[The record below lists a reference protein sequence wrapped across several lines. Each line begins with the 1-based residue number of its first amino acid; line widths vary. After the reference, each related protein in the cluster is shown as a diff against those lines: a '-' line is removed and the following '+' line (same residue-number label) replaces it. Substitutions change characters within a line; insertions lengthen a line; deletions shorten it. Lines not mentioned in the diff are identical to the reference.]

1 MQHSVTA
8 DIGGKT
14 IIFETGKLA
23 KQASGAV
30 TVRCGD
36 SLVLTTIV
44 GGEEPETPLGF
55 FPLTVDV
62 EERMYAAGK
71 IPGGFLKREGRPSET
86 AVLTARLIDR
96 PMRPSF
102 AEGFSANV
110 HVIATVLSADMTNP
124 PDVLAMIGASA
135 AACLSDLPFQGPLA
149 AIRLGLVDGKVVFNP
164 TYEELAN
171 STIDVIV
178 AGNKENIMM
187 VEGEAAEVPEEEML
201 RALTEARPVLAA
213 LIDAQEELRQ
223 AAGVAKREVKPVSM
237 DEGVYTEI
245 SDYVRNDIV
254 KAMAITDRRERRDAL
269 DGIKE
274 KAKEKFADIIE
285 EKNREFKAALYDAEK
300 KEMRRRVLED
310 GVRVDGRRLDEIRP
324 ISAEAT
330 ILPRAHG
337 SGLFTRGETQVL
349 TACTLGAIGEV
360 QKIDGLGI
368 DSSKRFMHHYNFPP
382 FSTGEAG
389 FMRGPKRREIGH
401 GALVETAIF
410 PVIPDDETFPF
421 AIRIVSEVL
430 ESNGSSSM
438 ASVCASTLA
447 LMDAG
452 VPIKAPVAGIAMGL
466 IKEGDKEAILTD
478 IMGSE
483 DFLGDMDFKIAGTK
497 DGITAWQMDVKIAG
511 ISHETIEQ
519 ALKQANGA
527 RMFILEKIT
536 EVLPEPRKELSQ
548 YAPRLIIIQVPTDKI
563 REIIGPGGKVI
574 RGITE
579 ETGASIDIEDDG
591 RVFITARDVVSG
603 ELAQEMINK
612 IIAPPPPVNIGE
624 EFVGPVV
631 TVAPFGA
638 FVELMPGRDGLIHI
652 SKLARQ
658 RIGKVEEVVNVGDK
672 VHVKVV
678 GVDDR
683 GKISLVPVDVD
694 NLKAE

>member
-1 MQHSVTA
+1 MEHSVTA

-14 IIFETGKLA
+14 ITFETGKLA

-86 AVLTARLIDR
+86 ALLTARLINR

-110 HVIATVLSADMTNP
+110 HVIATVLSADMINP

-149 AIRLGLVDGKVVFNP
+149 AIRLGLVDANVVFNP
-164 TYEELAN
+164 TYEELAK

-187 VEGEAAEVPEEEML
+187 VEGEAAEVPEEELL
-201 RALTEARPVLAA
+201 RALAEARPVLST

-223 AAGVAKREVKPVSM
+223 AAGVTKRELKPAPL

-245 SDYVRNDIV
+245 SDYVRNDII
-254 KAMAITDRRERRDAL
+254 KAMTITDRKERRAAL
-269 DGIKE
+269 HSIE
-274 KAKEKFADIIE
+274 EASKEKFAEIIE
-285 EKNREFKAALYDAEK
+285 DKNREFKAALYDAEK
-300 KEMRRRVLED
+300 KEMRRRIIKE
-310 GVRVDGRRLDEIRP
+310 GIRADGRRPDEIRP
-324 ISAEAT
+324 ISAEAM

-360 QKIDGLGI
+360 QKLDGLGV

-401 GALVETAIF
+401 GALVESAIF
-410 PVIPDDETFPF
+410 PVIPDEETFPF
-421 AIRIVSEVL
+421 TIRIVSEVL

-452 VPIKAPVAGIAMGL
+452 VPIKGPVAGIAMGL
-466 IKEGDKEAILTD
+466 VKEGNEEAILTD

-483 DFLGDMDFKIAGTK
+483 DFLGDMDFKIAGTQN
-497 DGITAWQMDVKIAG
+497 GITAWQMDVKIAG

-519 ALKQANGA
+519 ALKQANEA
-527 RMFILEKIT
+527 RMFILEKII
-536 EVLPEPRKELSQ
+536 EVLPEPRQELSQ

-579 ETGASIDIEDDG
+579 ETGAAIDIEDDG
-591 RVFITARDVVSG
+591 RVFITARDVASG

-612 IIAPPPPVNIGE
+612 IIAPPLPVNIGE
-624 EFVGPVV
+624 EFFGPVV

-638 FVELMPGRDGLIHI
+638 FVEILPGRDGLIHI
-652 SKLARQ
+652 SKLARH

-678 GVDDR
+678 NVDER

-694 NLKAE
+694 HLKAE

>member
-14 IIFETGKLA
+14 ITFETGKLA

-44 GGEEPETPLGF
+44 GGEEPKTPLGF

-86 AVLTARLIDR
+86 AVLTARMIDR

-135 AACLSDLPFQGPLA
+135 AACLSDLPFKGPLA
-149 AIRLGLVDGKVVFNP
+149 AIKLGLVDGNVVFNP
-164 TYEELAN
+164 TYEELAK

-178 AGNKENIMM
+178 AGSKENIMM
-187 VEGEAAEVPEEEML
+187 VEGEAAEVPEEELL
-201 RALTEARPVLAA
+201 RALGEARPILST

-223 AAGVAKREVKPVSM
+223 AAGVTKRELKPVPL
-237 DEGVYTEI
+237 DEAVYTEI

-254 KAMAITDRRERRDAL
+254 KAMTITDRKERRAAL

-274 KAKEKFADIIE
+274 ASKEKFADIIE
-285 EKNREFKAALYDAEK
+285 EKSREFKVALYDAEK
-300 KEMRRRVLED
+300 KEMRRRIIDE
-310 GVRVDGRRLDEIRP
+310 GIRADGRRPDEIRP
-324 ISAEAT
+324 ISAEAM

-360 QKIDGLGI
+360 QKLDGLGI
-368 DSSKRFMHHYNFPP
+368 DSSKRFIHHYNFPP

-389 FMRGPKRREIGH
+389 FMRGPKRRDIGH
-401 GALVETAIF
+401 GALVESAIF
-410 PVIPDDETFPF
+410 PVIPDEETFPF
-421 AIRIVSEVL
+421 TIRLVSEVL

-452 VPIKAPVAGIAMGL
+452 VAIKGPVAGIAMGL
-466 IKEGDKEAILTD
+466 VKEGNKEAILTD

-483 DFLGDMDFKIAGTK
+483 DFLGDMDFKIAGTQN
-497 DGITAWQMDVKIAG
+497 GITAWQMDVKIAG

-519 ALKQANGA
+519 ALKQANEA
-527 RMFILEKIT
+527 RMFILEKII
-536 EVLPEPRKELSQ
+536 EVLPEPRQELSQ

-591 RVFITARDVVSG
+591 RVFITARDVASG

-652 SKLARQ
+652 SKLARH

-678 GVDDR
+678 NVDER

-694 NLKAE
+694 HLKAE

>member
-1 MQHSVTA
+1 MQHSVNA
-8 DIGGKT
+8 DIGGK
-14 IIFETGKLA
+14 IITFETGKLA

-102 AEGFSANV
+102 AEGFSSNV

-135 AACLSDLPFQGPLA
+135 AACLSDLPFKGPIA
-149 AIRLGLVDGKVVFNP
+149 AIRLGLVDGNVVFNP

-171 STIDVIV
+171 STIDIIV

-187 VEGEAAEVPEEEML
+187 VEGEADEVPEEELL
-201 RALTEARPVLAA
+201 RALGEARPIIAT
-213 LIDAQEELRQ
+213 LIDAQEELTQ
-223 AAGVAKREVKPVSM
+223 AAGVAKREINPVPL
-237 DEGVYTEI
+237 DEGVYKEV

-254 KAMAITDRRERRDAL
+254 KAMTITDRKERRAAL
-269 DGIKE
+269 EGIKE
-274 KAKEKFADIIE
+274 AGKEKFADIIE
-285 EKNREFKAALYDAEK
+285 EKSREFKAALYDAEK
-300 KEMRRRVLED
+300 KEMRRRILEE
-310 GVRVDGRRLDEIRP
+310 GIRVDGRRPDEIRP
-324 ISAEAT
+324 ISAEAM

-368 DSSKRFMHHYNFPP
+368 DSSKRFIHHYNFPP

-389 FMRGPKRREIGH
+389 FMRGPKRRDIGH

-410 PVIPDDETFPF
+410 PVIPDEETFPF
-421 AIRIVSEVL
+421 TIRIVSEVL

-452 VPIKAPVAGIAMGL
+452 VPIKGPVAGIAMGL
-466 IKEGDKEAILTD
+466 VKEGEAEAILTD

-483 DFLGDMDFKIAGTK
+483 DFLGDMDFKIAGTQN
-497 DGITAWQMDVKIAG
+497 GITAWQMDVKIAG

-519 ALKQANGA
+519 ALKQANKA
-527 RMFILEKIT
+527 RMFILEKII
-536 EVLPEPRKELSQ
+536 EVLPEPRQELSQ

-612 IIAPPPPVNIGE
+612 IIAPPPPVNVGE

-652 SKLARQ
+652 SKLARH

-678 GVDDR
+678 NVDER